1 MKVDLTGKIKST
13 HLPRAKALLPM
24 FEAVVNSFQA
34 IEDAAGSVPSP
45 SIEIMVEREPTLK
58 GLESEGEIK
67 GFAIE
72 DNGVGFGEA
81 NLNSFFTEYTMYKVA
96 RGGKGVGRFMWLKA
110 FQYADIESHYRDG
123 TQLRKQAF
131 RFTMSGDEPT
141 GPPTISKEKVPKTT
155 VRLVGLMSPYKESCP
170 RGLKLVGHQ
179 LIEHCLP
186 FFIDPKCPRV
196 TIRDDNERIDL
207 NDYFRETFAAKATKH
222 SFKVRGTDFT
232 LTGLRLYNP
241 HEMQHRLLYAANF
254 REVLAEKLEKY
265 LPNLQKKRL
274 IEPGGEKFVYLGFVE
289 GDFLDQRVNG
299 ERTNFTF
306 PANGERDS
314 ETLFDE
320 PTLENIRDAALN
332 CVSDDLKPFLEEINT
347 EKRATIN
354 AYITEQAPQYRPL
367 RRYLEEFI
375 DRIPPGSSGRVLESA
390 LHEQMYEKQRELKQE
405 GHVLMEDSA
414 KQSLKPEE
422 YEAKLGDFLER
433 ANEIGKSSL
442 AEYVAHRKVIL
453 DFLEKS
459 LQANPETGKYPLE
472 EIIHRIIYPM
482 RTTSDDVP
490 YEQQNL
496 WIIDERLSYH
506 GFLASDMPL
515 DSVGVL
521 SNASESRPDIMI
533 FDRALSFAEDDAA
546 LNSLVIVEFKKPARS
561 NYQKEDP
568 IDQVFRLIR
577 EIKGGHFK
585 DKNGVEIK
593 VQSDRIPAYAYV
605 ICDTTREVEIIAEN
619 KGLIPTPDNLGY
631 FGYNQRLSAYVE
643 IISYTKLLRDAKKR
657 NRILFDKLHLPAHS
671 S

>member
-34 IEDAAGSVPSP
+34 IEDAAGTILSP
-45 SIEIMVEREPTLK
+45 SVEIIVEREPTLE

-67 GFAIE
+67 GFVIA

-81 NLNSFFTEYTMYKVA
+81 NLDSFFTEYTMYKVA

-110 FQYADIESHYRDG
+110 FQYAEIESHYWDG

-131 RFTMSGDEPT
+131 KFTKSGDEPT
-141 GPPTISKEKVPKTT
+141 GPPTVSEEKVPKTT
-155 VRLVGLMSPYKESCP
+155 VSLVGLMPPYKESCP

-186 FFIDPKCPRV
+186 FFIDPKCPV
-196 TIRDDNERIDL
+196 VSIRDNNESIDL
-207 NDYFRETFAAKATKH
+207 NNYFRETFAAKATKH
-222 SFKVRGTDFT
+222 TFLVRGTNFA

-241 HEMQHRLLYAANF
+241 HELQHRLLYAANF

-274 IEPGGEKFVYLGFVE
+274 IDPGGEKFVYLGFVE
-289 GDFLDQRVNG
+289 GDYLDQHVNG

-306 PANGERDS
+306 PVNGELDT

-320 PTLENIRDAALN
+320 PTLDKIREAALD

-347 EKRATIN
+347 EKRSAIS
-354 AYITEQAPQYRPL
+354 AYITEEAPQYRPL
-367 RRYLEEFI
+367 MRYMEEFI

-414 KQSLKPEE
+414 RQSLKPEE

-433 ANEIGKSSL
+433 ANELGKSSL
-442 AEYVAHRKVIL
+442 AQYVAHRKVIL

-459 LQANPETGKYPLE
+459 LQSNPETGKYPLE

-482 RTTSDDVP
+482 RTTSGDVP

-496 WIIDERLSYH
+496 WIIDERLAYH

-515 DSVGVL
+515 DHVDVL
-521 SNASESRPDIMI
+521 KNASESRPDIMV
-533 FDRALSFAEDDAA
+533 FDHALSFAEDDTA

-561 NYQKEDP
+561 DYRKEDP
-568 IDQVFRLIR
+568 IDQVYRLIR
-577 EIKGGHFK
+577 EIKGGHYK

-605 ICDTTREVEIIAEN
+605 ICDTTKEVEIIAEN

-631 FGYNQRLSAYVE
+631 FGYNQKLSAYVE
-643 IISYTKLLRDAKKR
+643 IISYAKLLRDAKKR
-657 NRILFDKLHLPAHS
+657 NRILFDKLHLPVHS